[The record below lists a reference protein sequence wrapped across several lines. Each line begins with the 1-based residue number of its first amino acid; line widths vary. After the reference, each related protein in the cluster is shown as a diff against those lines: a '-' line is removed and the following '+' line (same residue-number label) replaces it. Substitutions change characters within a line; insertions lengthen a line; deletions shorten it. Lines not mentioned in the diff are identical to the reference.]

1 LTDHDLYIYTDE
13 YEIINLYERLI
24 MTNILRIGSSART
37 TGSYGRTLTDQLI
50 QKLQNKD
57 ASASVVTRDVAQD
70 SIAHVNAAWLAA
82 NYTPEQDRSP
92 EQKAA
97 LALSDALIKEVQ
109 SADVLVIGCP
119 IYNFSVPA
127 SLKAWIDQICRAGVT
142 FSYSA
147 EGPVGMLK
155 GKKAYIVITSG
166 GTVMD
171 STHDFATGYMRHVL
185 GFIGIEDVTV
195 IASDGLMLDEA
206 AATARA
212 KSGIEAI

>member
-1 LTDHDLYIYTDE
+1 LTDHHPYIYTDE
-13 YEIINLYERLI
+13 YEIINNQERHI
-24 MTNILRIGSSART
+24 MTNILRIDSSART
-37 TGSYGRTLTDQLI
+37 TGSYGRTLADQLI
-50 QKLQNKD
+50 QKLQNKQGG
-57 ASASVVTRDVAQD
+57 ASVVTRDVAQD

-82 NYTPEQDRSP
+82 NYTPAPDRTP
-92 EQKAA
+92 EQKTA
-97 LALSDALIKEVQ
+97 LAQSNVLIEEVQ

-147 EGPVGMLK
+147 EGPVGLLK
-155 GKKAYIVITSG
+155 GKTAYVVITSG

-171 STHDFATGYMRHVL
+171 STHDFATGYMRQVL
-185 GFIGIEDVTV
+185 GFIGITDVTV
-195 IASDGLMLDEA
+195 IASDGLMIDEA

-212 KSGIEAI
+212 KAGIEAV